1 MARLTRSHFGFALA
15 AAALTVSVMLE
26 CAVAVVVIDSIVLG
40 GYEHAAFGACLLI
53 IGALCCS
60 VWAVAACNYMRTIR
74 GGK

>member
-1 MARLTRSHFGFALA
+1 MTRAHWGFALA
-15 AAALTVSVMLE
+15 VTALTVSVMLE
-26 CAVAVVVIDSIVLG
+26 CAVAVVVIDSIILG
-40 GYEHAAFGACLLI
+40 GYEHAALGGCLLI